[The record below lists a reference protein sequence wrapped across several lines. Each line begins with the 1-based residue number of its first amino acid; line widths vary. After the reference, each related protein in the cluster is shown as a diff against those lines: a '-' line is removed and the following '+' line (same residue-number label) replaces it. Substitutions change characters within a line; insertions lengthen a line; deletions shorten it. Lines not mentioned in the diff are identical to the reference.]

1 MLRFK
6 RSPALIQEKLKQ
18 AMQAIQGHKIP
29 EIPQEVL
36 ALDKEIKS
44 KFGSLATVAQIIE
57 MNTTLSGE
65 VMRIVNSPVI
75 KLKEPVKSI
84 RDAVNVMGLDNIY
97 NLVVASALKNLFG
110 SGGLFKDIMD
120 HSVDVAFCM
129 ADISEW
135 VEGVTRDEAY
145 MLGLFHNAGALMLAS
160 INQEKYEPLFRSSMS
175 LPVSVMTKEQQT
187 YGSNHA
193 VIGVLMGQKW
203 RLPVPMLN
211 AIMLHHT
218 AQCNRIKDDKVR
230 SMVAVIKIANAI
242 VAEISLGAYRGGE
255 MSQFEKDG
263 INELMIPDT
272 VISEIRSALMSYSFK
287 D

>member
-1 MLRFK
+1 M
-6 RSPALIQEKLKQ
+6 QDKLKR
-18 AMQAIQGHKIP
+18 AMQAIHGHKIP

-75 KLKEPVKSI
+75 KLKEPVQSI

-97 NLVVASALKNLFG
+97 NLVVAAALKNLFG
-110 SGGLFKDIMD
+110 SSGLFKDIMD

-135 VEGVTRDEAY
+135 VDGVTRDEAY

-160 INQEKYEPLFRSSMS
+160 VNEEKYESLFRTSMS
-175 LPVSVMTKEQQT
+175 LPVSVLAKEEEVF
-187 YGSNHA
+187 GSHHCMM
-193 VIGVLMGQKW
+193 GVLIGQKW
-203 RLPVPMLN
+203 RLPMPMLN

-218 AQCNRIKDDKVR
+218 AKCSRIQDEKVR
-230 SMVAVIKIANAI
+230 SMVAMIKISNAI
-242 VAEISLGAYRGGE
+242 VAEISLGAYRGAE
-255 MSQFEKDG
+255 MAVFEKDG
-263 INELMIPDT
+263 IEELMIPSE